1 MAHLIEL
8 GFSPVEIAERLGH
21 ESMAVTMT
29 YSHLYPSKGRTM
41 ADRLGE
47 DRDAHTTPKK
57 KDEKRRKRNVIMNF
71 RVSPEEK
78 ERIEERIALS
88 GLMKS
93 EYFINSCLD
102 NKVMAY
108 GNVRTFEKI
117 KQSLIDIE
125 EHLSRIERTDELDP
139 VVMEQLLMILELYQ
153 GLEK

>member
-1 MAHLIEL
+1 MGKIYRRETLKT
-8 GFSPVEIAERLGH
+8 S
-21 ESMAVTMT
+21 
-29 YSHLYPSKGRTM
+29 
-41 ADRLGE
+41 
-47 DRDAHTTPKK
+47 TTSKK
-57 KDEKRRKRNVIMNF
+57 KDENRKRNVIMNF

-102 NKVMAY
+102 NKVIAY

>member
-1 MAHLIEL
+1 MGKIYRRETLKTNTAL
-8 GFSPVEIAERLGH
+8 
-21 ESMAVTMT
+21 
-29 YSHLYPSKGRTM
+29 
-41 ADRLGE
+41 
-47 DRDAHTTPKK
+47 KK

-93 EYFINSCLD
+93 EYFINSCLN
-102 NKVMAY
+102 NKVTAY

-125 EHLSRIERTDELDP
+125 EHLVRIERTDELDP
-139 VVMEQLLMILELYQ
+139 IVMEQLLMILELYQ

>member
-1 MAHLIEL
+1 MGKIYRRETLKTNTAQ
-8 GFSPVEIAERLGH
+8 
-21 ESMAVTMT
+21 
-29 YSHLYPSKGRTM
+29 
-41 ADRLGE
+41 
-47 DRDAHTTPKK
+47 KK

-93 EYFINSCLD
+93 EYFINSCLN
-102 NKVMAY
+102 NKVTAY

-125 EHLSRIERTDELDP
+125 EHLVRIERTDELDP
-139 VVMEQLLMILELYQ
+139 IVMEQLLMILELYQ

>member
-1 MAHLIEL
+1 MGKIYRRETLKT
-8 GFSPVEIAERLGH
+8 S
-21 ESMAVTMT
+21 
-29 YSHLYPSKGRTM
+29 
-41 ADRLGE
+41 
-47 DRDAHTTPKK
+47 TTPKK

-125 EHLSRIERTDELDP
+125 EHLSKIERTDELDP

-153 GLEK
+153 GLKNLQGKGVARECNSR

>member
-1 MAHLIEL
+1 MGKIYRRETLKT
-8 GFSPVEIAERLGH
+8 S
-21 ESMAVTMT
+21 
-29 YSHLYPSKGRTM
+29 
-41 ADRLGE
+41 
-47 DRDAHTTPKK
+47 TTPQK

>member
-1 MAHLIEL
+1 MGKIYRRETLKT
-8 GFSPVEIAERLGH
+8 S
-21 ESMAVTMT
+21 
-29 YSHLYPSKGRTM
+29 
-41 ADRLGE
+41 
-47 DRDAHTTPKK
+47 TTPKK

-153 GLEK
+153 GLEKGYEEASI

>member
-1 MAHLIEL
+1 MGKIYRRETLKT
-8 GFSPVEIAERLGH
+8 S
-21 ESMAVTMT
+21 
-29 YSHLYPSKGRTM
+29 
-41 ADRLGE
+41 
-47 DRDAHTTPKK
+47 TTPKE

-78 ERIEERIALS
+78 ECIEERIALS

-102 NKVMAY
+102 NKVIAY

-125 EHLSRIERTDELDP
+125 EHLSRIERTNELDP

-153 GLEK
+153 GLKN

>member
-1 MAHLIEL
+1 MNIRKEPDN
-8 GFSPVEIAERLGH
+8 GKIYR
-21 ESMAVTMT
+21 
-29 YSHLYPSKGRTM
+29 
-41 ADRLGE
+41 
-47 DRDAHTTPKK
+47 RDTLKTNTTSKK

-93 EYFINSCLD
+93 EYFLQSCLD
-102 NKVMAY
+102 NKVVAY

-125 EHLSRIERTDELDP
+125 NHLARIERTEELDP
-139 VVMEQLLMILELYQ
+139 VVLEQLLMILELYQ

>member
-1 MAHLIEL
+1 MSA
-8 GFSPVEIAERLGH
+8 
-21 ESMAVTMT
+21 
-29 YSHLYPSKGRTM
+29 K
-41 ADRLGE
+41 
-47 DRDAHTTPKK
+47 
-57 KDEKRRKRNVIMNF
+57 NVDKHNRFRCITVGF

-102 NKVMAY
+102 NKVIAY

-153 GLEK
+153 GLKN

>member
-1 MAHLIEL
+1 MKT
-8 GFSPVEIAERLGH
+8 S
-21 ESMAVTMT
+21 
-29 YSHLYPSKGRTM
+29 
-41 ADRLGE
+41 
-47 DRDAHTTPKK
+47 TTSKK
-57 KDEKRRKRNVIMNF
+57 KDENRKRNVIMNF

-78 ERIEERIALS
+78 ERSEERIALS

-102 NKVMAY
+102 NKVIAY

-153 GLEK
+153 GLKN

>member
-1 MAHLIEL
+1 MGKIYRRETLKT
-8 GFSPVEIAERLGH
+8 S
-21 ESMAVTMT
+21 
-29 YSHLYPSKGRTM
+29 
-41 ADRLGE
+41 
-47 DRDAHTTPKK
+47 TTPKK

-102 NKVMAY
+102 NKVVAY

-125 EHLSRIERTDELDP
+125 EHLSGIERTDELDP

-153 GLEK
+153 GLDKGKASPGERSSTMRTGMVSPGQSPKRLGKASP

>member
-1 MAHLIEL
+1 MGKIYRRETLK
-8 GFSPVEIAERLGH
+8 SN
-21 ESMAVTMT
+21 
-29 YSHLYPSKGRTM
+29 
-41 ADRLGE
+41 
-47 DRDAHTTPKK
+47 TTPKK

-78 ERIEERIALS
+78 DRIEERIALS

-93 EYFINSCLD
+93 EYFINSCL
-102 NKVMAY
+102 NNAIVTY

-117 KQSLIDIE
+117 KQSMIDIE
-125 EHLSRIERTDELDP
+125 EHLSRIEQTDELDP

>member
-1 MAHLIEL
+1 MGKIYRRETLKT
-8 GFSPVEIAERLGH
+8 S
-21 ESMAVTMT
+21 
-29 YSHLYPSKGRTM
+29 
-41 ADRLGE
+41 
-47 DRDAHTTPKK
+47 TTPKK

-93 EYFINSCLD
+93 EYFISSCLD

-125 EHLSRIERTDELDP
+125 EHLSKIERTDELDS

-153 GLEK
+153 GLKN

>member
-1 MAHLIEL
+1 MKT
-8 GFSPVEIAERLGH
+8 S
-21 ESMAVTMT
+21 
-29 YSHLYPSKGRTM
+29 
-41 ADRLGE
+41 
-47 DRDAHTTPKK
+47 TTSKK
-57 KDEKRRKRNVIMNF
+57 KDENRKRNVIMNF

-102 NKVMAY
+102 NKVIAY

-117 KQSLIDIE
+117 NQSLIDIE

-153 GLEK
+153 GLKN

>member
-1 MAHLIEL
+1 MKT
-8 GFSPVEIAERLGH
+8 S
-21 ESMAVTMT
+21 
-29 YSHLYPSKGRTM
+29 
-41 ADRLGE
+41 
-47 DRDAHTTPKK
+47 TTSKK
-57 KDEKRRKRNVIMNF
+57 KDENRKRNVIMNF
-71 RVSPEEK
+71 RVSPEKK

-153 GLEK
+153 GLKN

>member
-1 MAHLIEL
+1 MGKIYRRETLKT
-8 GFSPVEIAERLGH
+8 S
-21 ESMAVTMT
+21 
-29 YSHLYPSKGRTM
+29 
-41 ADRLGE
+41 
-47 DRDAHTTPKK
+47 TTPKK

-71 RVSPEEK
+71 RVSSEEK

-102 NKVMAY
+102 NKVVAY

-125 EHLSRIERTDELDP
+125 EHLSGIERTDELDP

>member
-1 MAHLIEL
+1 MGKIYRRKTLK
-8 GFSPVEIAERLGH
+8 
-21 ESMAVTMT
+21 TN
-29 YSHLYPSKGRTM
+29 
-41 ADRLGE
+41 
-47 DRDAHTTPKK
+47 TTPKK

-93 EYFINSCLD
+93 EYFINSCLG
-102 NKVMAY
+102 NTIVVY

-117 KQSLIDIE
+117 KHSLTDIE

-139 VVMEQLLMILELYQ
+139 VVMEQLMMILELYQ